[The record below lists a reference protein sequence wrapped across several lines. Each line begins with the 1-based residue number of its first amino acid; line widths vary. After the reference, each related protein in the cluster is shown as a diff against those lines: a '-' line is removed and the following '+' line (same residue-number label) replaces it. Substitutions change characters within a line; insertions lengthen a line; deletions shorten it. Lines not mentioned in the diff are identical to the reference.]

1 MKAMSKWK
9 WYPVVGPYFSL
20 LKKVFGSVGSKGSSV
35 LDGISEALKSYIS
48 QETGMAMTGAQKET
62 MDYQGEWN
70 NRLAE
75 ADYQRKQE
83 FYEKYES
90 YGAQVRQMQ
99 DAGLNPAL
107 MYGNGASVSASGG
120 VGSGSVSAPS
130 AGSSEILGALINLG
144 LRSAQMK
151 QEKDLREQQMAIDSE
166 KNKSYQR
173 YLDAMSRGQEI
184 SNEFRAAQESAKLE
198 NIAQNTALLQEKVKT
213 EEVSRRLMESGISQ
227 NEADAALK
235 LRQAVLLEIE
245 ANHKDEYLRLQN
257 DYQALVNDLQRTTNP
272 LVARHLSAQIREI
285 NAHADKL
292 MEEAALVVLER
303 DGQAITNGLLA
314 KDFNTWD
321 KAYKRNAAQSWI
333 RTGASVVGAA
343 AGVAGAGAAV
353 GKLLQPAATVV
364 NNLPGTGL
372 VGPPSGM
379 TVGSAGNLTRVW

>member
-1 MKAMSKWK
+1 MSKWK
-9 WYPVVGPYFSL
+9 WFPVVGPMFSL
-20 LKKVFGSVGSKGSSV
+20 IKNVFGGKGSSI
-35 LDGISEALKSYIS
+35 LDGISEALKSWIS

-130 AGSSEILGALINLG
+130 AGSSEILGALVNLG

-151 QEKDLREQQMAIDSE
+151 QERELREQQMAIESE

-184 SNEFRAAQESAKLE
+184 SNEFRAALESSKLE
-198 NIAQNTALLQEKVKT
+198 NIQQNTSLLQEKIKT

-235 LRQAVLLEIE
+235 LRQATLLEIE
-245 ANHKDEYLRLQN
+245 AKYKDEYLRLQN
-257 DYQALVNDLQRTTNP
+257 DYQSLVNDLQRTTNP
-272 LVARHLSAQIREI
+272 LVARHLAAQIREI

-314 KDFNTWD
+314 KDFNTWN
-321 KAYKRNAAQSWI
+321 KTYKRNAAQSWI

-343 AGVAGAGAAV
+343 AGVVGAGAAV
-353 GKLLQPAATVV
+353 GKLMQPAATVV